1 MSPPSLSLFTQPC
14 QKDTR
19 KNEREKPI
27 KSMNII
33 RNQIGKI
40 VYILLWLLGIPIPIV
55 IVIYLLRGC
64 D

>member
-1 MSPPSLSLFTQPC
+1 
-14 QKDTR
+14 
-19 KNEREKPI
+19 
-27 KSMNII
+27 MNII